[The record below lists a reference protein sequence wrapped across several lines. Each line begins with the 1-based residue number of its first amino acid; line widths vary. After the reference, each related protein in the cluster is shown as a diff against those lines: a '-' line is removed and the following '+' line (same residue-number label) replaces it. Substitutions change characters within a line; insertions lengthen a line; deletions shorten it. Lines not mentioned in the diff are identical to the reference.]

1 MVFKSDEGPGL
12 RNAELD
18 NVDLQCFQHNC
29 DRGDEGMLRKDQYVI
44 HNNSISFML

>member
-1 MVFKSDEGPGL
+1 MVFKSDEGPGM

-29 DRGDEGMLRKDQYVI
+29 DRWDEGMLWKDQYVI